1 MCRALADS
9 SECFLCSFLT
19 SFTFKIA
26 VTKEANRNQKQDKT
40 IKRIAGL
47 ATTKIGDKK
56 YVWTT
61 QIY

>member
-1 MCRALADS
+1 MQ
-9 SECFLCSFLT
+9 FLT

-47 ATTKIGDKK
+47 FTTKIGVKN
-56 YVWTT
+56 TFGRSN
-61 QIY
+61 ILIIL